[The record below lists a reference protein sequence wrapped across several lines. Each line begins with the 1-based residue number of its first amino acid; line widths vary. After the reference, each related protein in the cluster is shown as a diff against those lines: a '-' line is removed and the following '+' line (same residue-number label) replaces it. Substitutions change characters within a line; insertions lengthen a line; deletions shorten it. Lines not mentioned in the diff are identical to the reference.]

1 MKVESCQRLN
11 VVCAS
16 RRLQAR
22 SVHDSVFYLGI
33 ARGADFHRRG
43 AFYLTLVP
51 IRPRRRGERR
61 SLRTFR
67 RRVSPPRVP
76 RFQSP
81 PSAPFNSASDAF
93 QLHPDVRSLWNDPQ
107 CRRNRV
113 APYNTFYEELDAH
126 LRRAGLSGKQCDAWD
141 RPVVIASGVGGGG
154 GGASG
159 SGPGSSGGSGG
170 GGSRGGSNESS
181 VVDLLPAEKFAPFIV
196 PFRGGDGDGDG
207 DGGSSSSSSS
217 TQANPFSV
225 PEAYVRA
232 LDQKVRSVASLRAA
246 MRDAGLDDDQKREL
260 QATIQA
266 YFKEWLLTSGS
277 MRQVYDLARIERGE

>member
-1 MKVESCQRLN
+1 M
-11 VVCAS
+11 
-16 RRLQAR
+16 
-22 SVHDSVFYLGI
+22 
-33 ARGADFHRRG
+33 
-43 AFYLTLVP
+43 
-51 IRPRRRGERR
+51 
-61 SLRTFR
+61 
-67 RRVSPPRVP
+67 
-76 RFQSP
+76 
-81 PSAPFNSASDAF
+81 
-93 QLHPDVRSLWNDPQ
+93 
-107 CRRNRV
+107 
-113 APYNTFYEELDAH
+113 
-126 LRRAGLSGKQCDAWD
+126 
-141 RPVVIASGVGGGG
+141 VIASGVGGGG

-232 LDQKVRSVASLRAA
+232 LDQKVKSVASLRAA